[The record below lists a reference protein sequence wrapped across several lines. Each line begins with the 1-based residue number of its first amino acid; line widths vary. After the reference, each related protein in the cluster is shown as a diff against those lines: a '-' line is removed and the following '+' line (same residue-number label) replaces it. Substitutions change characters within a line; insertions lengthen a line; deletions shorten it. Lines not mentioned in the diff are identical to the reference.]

1 MTAAQ
6 RTTADAMIEAKGQ
19 TVTLTRRTSGAYDPA
34 TGSATIVDTVQTG
47 KGVILDFATG
57 LRKMAG
63 SNIAAADRQC
73 LLSALNSAGAALTRP
88 AVDDT
93 LTDAAGNAFTI
104 TEVSELSPAGTDIL
118 YTLTVKA
125 AV

>member
-1 MTAAQ
+1 
-6 RTTADAMIEAKGQ
+6 MIEDKGQ

-34 TGSATIVDTVQTG
+34 TGSSTIVETVQTG

-125 AV
+125 AI